1 MDKVKGI
8 AIIIIAIVS
17 VIVTVLVANVLL
29 DTTGKVNQGN
39 YRISDVIVRS
49 SADVKEVQDENVEL
63 TKLSDM
69 IFDITQTN
77 QISILID
84 PNIKA
89 NNIRIEN
96 LTVSDPILRG
106 KMEIYQNEDKKYDI
120 TPELKSIELD
130 LEQENEKYVLNL
142 YINNKDVL
150 TGQRVAENVETIQY
164 DATMFKT
171 LGIDISSLKF
181 NVSFDLLITDEAG
194 NTVKTTIALNMPTEE
209 TVEKGMSILKQ
220 DTSDYILLLF
230 KDNY

>member
-84 PNIKA
+84 PNVKA

-96 LTVSDPILRG
+96 LMVSDPILRG

-130 LEQENEKYVLNL
+130 LEQENEKYVVNL

-220 DTSDYILLLF
+220 DTSDYIF
-230 KDNY
+230 TII

>member
-84 PNIKA
+84 PNVKA

-96 LTVSDPILRG
+96 LMVSDPILRG
-106 KMEIYQNEDKKYDI
+106 KMEIYQNEEKKYDI

-220 DTSDYILLLF
+220 DTSDYIF
-230 KDNY
+230 TII

>member
-120 TPELKSIELD
+120 TSELKSIELD

-194 NTVKTTIALNMPTEE
+194 NTVKTTIALNMPTDE

-220 DTSDYILLLF
+220 DTSDYIF
-230 KDNY
+230 TII

>member
-96 LTVSDPILRG
+96 LMVSDPILRG

-181 NVSFDLLITDEAG
+181 NISFDLLITDEAG
-194 NTVKTTIALNMPTEE
+194 NIVKTTIALNMPTEE

-220 DTSDYILLLF
+220 DTSDYIF
-230 KDNY
+230 TII

>member
-84 PNIKA
+84 PNVKA

-96 LTVSDPILRG
+96 LMVSDPILRG

-142 YINNKDVL
+142 YINNKDAL
-150 TGQRVAENVETIQY
+150 TGQRVVENVETIQY

-194 NTVKTTIALNMPTEE
+194 NIVKTTIALNMPTEE

-220 DTSDYILLLF
+220 DTSDYIF
-230 KDNY
+230 TII

>member
-194 NTVKTTIALNMPTEE
+194 NTVKTTIALNMPTDE

-220 DTSDYILLLF
+220 DTSDYIF
-230 KDNY
+230 TII

>member
-84 PNIKA
+84 PNVKA

-96 LTVSDPILRG
+96 LMVSDPILRG

-194 NTVKTTIALNMPTEE
+194 NIVKTTIALNMPTEE

-220 DTSDYILLLF
+220 DTSDYIF
-230 KDNY
+230 TII

>member
-84 PNIKA
+84 PNVKA
-89 NNIRIEN
+89 NNIKIEN
-96 LTVSDPILRG
+96 LMVSDPILRG

-181 NVSFDLLITDEAG
+181 NISFDLLITDEAG
-194 NTVKTTIALNMPTEE
+194 NIVKTTIALNMPTEE

-220 DTSDYILLLF
+220 DTSDYIF
-230 KDNY
+230 TII

>member
-84 PNIKA
+84 PNVKA

-96 LTVSDPILRG
+96 LMVSDPILRG

-181 NVSFDLLITDEAG
+181 NISFDLLITDEAG
-194 NTVKTTIALNMPTEE
+194 NIVKTTIALNMPTDE

-220 DTSDYILLLF
+220 DTSDYIF
-230 KDNY
+230 TII

>member
-194 NTVKTTIALNMPTEE
+194 NIVKTTIALNMPTEE

-220 DTSDYILLLF
+220 DTSDYIF
-230 KDNY
+230 TII

>member
-120 TPELKSIELD
+120 TSELKSIELD

-220 DTSDYILLLF
+220 DTSDYIF
-230 KDNY
+230 TII